1 VDKGRQDRDPLDPAL
16 LSPIPGERGAATAR
30 GHRLQ
35 PRQPAASEPFAQNWS
50 LTSLQQRLLK
60 TGGQLI
66 RYARYFRL
74 QLAENY
80 LTGPL
85 FRQILALVQ
94 RLAWP
99 PTRSRGK
106 PGARRAIASGVSLW
120 GMFVSE
126 MCSGKGG
133 TALLGARRAVSPN
146 QQYRRPD
153 GAVGTRQGGSGKQM
167 VPNRQIPAWSSPVRS
182 SSVDKGVLAHPATI
196 LPLRLKPLRLAVDV
210 GALWATHGAAC
221 SGEHSSGV

>member
-1 VDKGRQDRDPLDPAL
+1 

-167 VPNRQIPAWSSPVRS
+167 VSNRQIPAWNSPLSVFVCRQGRS
-182 SSVDKGVLAHPATI
+182 GPPGDHSAAALEAAAGGSRGSL
-196 LPLRLKPLRLAVDV
+196 V
-210 GALWATHGAAC
+210 GYAR
-221 SGEHSSGV
+221 SGVFR